1 MNRYMNLAG
10 ISRFVAG
17 VIGGVIAFLVALL
30 PERIKERESFSG
42 FQSNAAHVFSGI
54 SECALALFLFVY
66 GYDQFVGE
74 FSKGIARA
82 MAAEV
87 TRNDIT
93 QAQISEMGVIGYV
106 LYLLH
111 PTAIISLYM
120 IVEGGVRA
128 FAAGLAGRRHGI
140 AALWAIHRI
149 AMFAG
154 TKWREAS
161 LRKQLGPDE
170 SDSLFK
176 DDASGNLVL
185 TSVEDKDWRE
195 RQVAKCGDDFYILST
210 KNFVPKDKY
219 YRYRYTFRRMH
230 PGEIIRG
237 AFVVIPLHTDP
248 QGATRCARMQSDRSG
263 RRAGTGNS
271 LRPGI

>member
-1 MNRYMNLAG
+1 MNQYMNLSG
-10 ISRFVAG
+10 ISRFAAG
-17 VIGGVIAFLVALL
+17 AIGGVIAFLIALL
-30 PERIKERESFSG
+30 PERIKEREPFSG

-54 SECALALFLFVY
+54 SECALALFVFFY
-66 GYDQFVGE
+66 GYDRFVGE
-74 FSKGIARA
+74 FSQGIARA

-93 QAQISEMGVIGYV
+93 QAQIGGMGVLGFV

-111 PTAIISLYM
+111 PMAIISLYM
-120 IVEGGVRA
+120 IAEGGVRA

-149 AMFAG
+149 AMFAW
-154 TKWREAS
+154 TKRREAS

-176 DDASGNLVL
+176 DDTSDDLVL

-210 KNFVPKDKY
+210 KNFVQKDKY

-237 AFVVIPLHTDP
+237 AFVVIPTYTDL
-248 QGATRCARMQSDRSG
+248 QGATRFARKQ
-263 RRAGTGNS
+263 
-271 LRPGI
+271 